1 MGGLLRGRG
10 LSASGAEI
18 LRREGGILAVD
29 LQEIPRDAEILF
41 PEVAR
46 GG

>member
-1 MGGLLRGRG
+1 MGGLFRGWG

-18 LRREGGILAVD
+18 LRREGGILAAD
-29 LQEIPRDAEILF
+29 LQEIPRDTEVLS